1 MGVAPH
7 IAPAMPLLRLLA
19 VNCAAGIAIALLAL
33 GGLLVVDVPL
43 RELILR
49 DQSPF
54 VALALLG
61 GGFIITFGSAV
72 MGTAVMRL
80 GGEPGSPPVS
90 GGGRRSRE
98 DDASSADAVPVYV
111 PARHHD

>member
-1 MGVAPH
+1 MRVAPH

-19 VNCAAGIAIALLAL
+19 INCTAGIAIALFAL
-33 GGLLVVDVPL
+33 GGLLAVDAPL

-49 DQSPF
+49 DQSPL

-61 GGFIITFGSAV
+61 GGFIITFGSVV
-72 MGTAVMRL
+72 MGTAIMRL
-80 GGEPGSPPVS
+80 GSEQSSPP
-90 GGGRRSRE
+90 GGRRSRA
-98 DDASSADAVPVYV
+98 DGALSADAVPVSV